1 MDLKKI
7 FTPKRML
14 FIAIFGILVF
24 IGNRINFSA
33 VVGAN
38 NQYFTFFQFF
48 GPVAGSFLG
57 PVFGADSVL
66 VAQAADYIISG
77 KAFTLINVL
86 RLTPMLFAAWY
97 FGAKKRQWTVIVPVA
112 AIAAFC
118 IHPVGRQ
125 AWLYSM
131 FWLIPIVIAFL
142 PNRNLFLRSLGATF
156 TAHAVGTIAFIYTVP
171 MTAGQ
176 WIGLIPVTAM
186 ERLLFAAGIGVSYLI
201 FNLVLDKAFD
211 KFNVKVPEIQ
221 LNKLR
226 VIA

>member
-1 MDLKKI
+1 MNLNKI
-7 FTPKRML
+7 FTKKRIL
-14 FIAIFGILVF
+14 FIAIFALLVF
-24 IGNRINFSA
+24 FGNKINFSPII
-33 VVGAN
+33 GAN
-38 NQYFTFFQFF
+38 NQYFTLFQFF

-57 PVFGADSVL
+57 PIFGAVAVL
-66 VAQAADYIISG
+66 VSQAADYIISG
-77 KAFTLINVL
+77 KVFTLINLL

-97 FGAKKRQWTVIVPVA
+97 FGAKKKQWTVVVPVI
-112 AIAAFC
+112 AIVLFC
-118 IHPVGRQ
+118 VHPVGRH

-156 TAHAVGTIAFIYTVP
+156 TAHAVGSIAFIYSVP
-171 MTAGQ
+171 MTAAQ
-176 WIGLIPVTAM
+176 WMGLIPVAAM
-186 ERLLFAAGIGVSYLI
+186 ERLLFAGGISVSYLI

-211 KFNVKVPEIQ
+211 MFNVKVPEIQ

>member
-1 MDLKKI
+1 MNLNKLLTKKRI
-7 FTPKRML
+7 L
-14 FIAIFGILVF
+14 FIAIFALLVF
-24 IGNRINFSA
+24 LGNRINFSA
-33 VVGAN
+33 IVGAN

-48 GPVAGSFLG
+48 GPIAGSFLG
-57 PVFGADSVL
+57 PIFGAVAVL
-66 VAQAADYIISG
+66 VSQTADYIISG

-97 FGAKKRQWTVIVPVA
+97 FGAKKKQWTVIVPAA
-112 AIAAFC
+112 AIVAFC
-118 IHPVGRQ
+118 IHPVGRH

-156 TAHAVGTIAFIYTVP
+156 TAHAVGSIAFIYTVP
-171 MTAGQ
+171 MTAAQ
-176 WIGLIPVTAM
+176 WMGLIPVAAM
-186 ERLLFAAGIGVSYLI
+186 ERLLFAVGIAGSYLI
-201 FNLVLDKAFD
+201 FNLVLEVAFD